1 MKKKSRLSKK
11 KLKVAL
17 LEIIRQSPGK
27 KFNYKQLSKS
37 LRIKKIGERLLVTEA
52 LYELRDE
59 GLLNEASRGSY
70 ALVNKNKPSTG
81 VVISSNRGGVIVK
94 TEEGLEIDVDKKESI
109 FALKGV
115 QVEIINFIDKK
126 KIKRFCF

>member
-11 KLKVAL
+11 KLKGAL

-70 ALVNKNKPSTG
+70 ALVNKNKPLTG
-81 VVISSNRGGVIVK
+81 VVISSNRGGVVVK
-94 TEEGLEIDVDKKESI
+94 LSLIHI
-109 FALKGV
+109 
-115 QVEIINFIDKK
+115 
-126 KIKRFCF
+126 

>member
-11 KLKVAL
+11 KLKWAL

-81 VVISSNRGGVIVK
+81 VVISSNRGLSLIH
-94 TEEGLEIDVDKKESI
+94 I
-109 FALKGV
+109 
-115 QVEIINFIDKK
+115 
-126 KIKRFCF
+126 